1 MGLKFTKGNTVY
13 HIPFRNV
20 KKETNYLVFDNGGGK
35 KYIDLTE
42 NVKYTD
48 FPNIKFTKNGIIRYA
63 RTRYKLELGELYNK
77 NYDNLGWGA
86 SYDLEEII
94 YDGRN
99 ENAVFDYVTGTNRIV
114 VGHVQYR
121 VGEFYIVVYGYD
133 NNGELKF
140 TSEKLGNLFSTS
152 AGTYQEAISKWDVT
166 LPEPYRIVI
175 KTHGQTGDPKN
186 SNAGGNNTIDIGQV
200 KDVILG
206 YKDD

>member
-1 MGLKFTKGNTVY
+1 MS
-13 HIPFRNV
+13 
-20 KKETNYLVFDNGGGK
+20 KKKQIILFLTTGGR

-86 SYDLEEII
+86 SHNLEEII

-121 VGEFYIVVYGYD
+121 VGEFYVIVYGYD

-175 KTHGQTGDPKN
+175 KTHGQTGDPNN
-186 SNAGGNNTIDIGQV
+186 SNAGGNNTIDIAQV
-200 KDVILG
+200 KNVILG